1 MAGVNRSNVAV
12 TDTFDTWR
20 IRTNEVNTTLNQGTN
35 AITAN
40 TIVFRDDNSSYVA
53 NAATLNTISVTHDT
67 TTTALNITSGLAAS
81 ADGSKASILT
91 TGGIYATLTSK
102 FAADLTVDTDMTI
115 NGNTVIGSASGDIV
129 TVNAT
134 LSSNVIPTTNVSAA
148 GGVSVGTMLGAVAN
162 NFAHIFNSQQTITAA
177 SGITAHVFSVT
188 SAAGAG
194 NTATIVNNGLT
205 TGTPLTVSST
215 SADTTARKLVQITN
229 DDAAAVATTALSIQS
244 DAGRGIFVDSNLAAG
259 LPSLQIDS
267 EHTTANAVVVDSV
280 MTTGT
285 IVDVT
290 GSALTT
296 GSALRVE
303 STGASTGT
311 RNVVDFRQEHAS
323 ATGSTVLNVL
333 ADEGYGVKITST
345 AATSNASLD
354 ITSSHTTKNT
364 VNITAGSLTTG
375 SALHIDSD
383 SASTSTRSIA
393 TIVQNHA
400 SAVAATALTVQS
412 DGGRGVFIDSN
423 LAAGLPSLEIDSE
436 HTTANTVII
445 NADALTT
452 GTAIQVNA
460 DALTTGSAFFI
471 DSDSST
477 TGTRSLATITNN
489 NVGATGTTALAITAD
504 AGRGVFIDSN
514 LAAGGYAIEID
525 SEQTTTNVA
534 KIASIATSGTL
545 VELSATG
552 VLTGNVLDITAD
564 AATTGKGM
572 AVSMDGLTTGSMMDL
587 SSTSTSTG
595 TRNLVKITNDAAG
608 ATGTTALSLQSDG
621 GRGLFIDSNLAAGL
635 PSLEIDSEHTTAN
648 TIHIASDILTTGSA
662 LTVTSAGTHSSNLV
676 SFISDGAATGPTLH
690 LRSDATSGTVKILQ
704 VANSSADVFSVTQ
717 AGVATIGTDFVIGG
731 NLVVSGATTEI
742 NTTTTV
748 VKDKTLVL
756 GTQSAVTA
764 GATYTA
770 ATPPVV
776 TSASHGLSTGNIIFL
791 VTATGTG
798 LTSSQTETFAEN
810 IVKVT
815 VTDGNT
821 FTLADKDGTNIV
833 SNSTGTISWVGPQT
847 DALIDD
853 AGIYVPGDTGVHKI
867 KWDDTD
873 NYWEV
878 NASFN
883 IDDTGQ
889 LVLPKGTSAQKP
901 ASSATATVP
910 AATTGALRYNTDN
923 SKIEGVTV
931 GTTYENIS
939 TETFATAIAIAL
951 G

>member
-1 MAGVNRSNVAV
+1 MAGVNRANVAV

-53 NAATLNTISVTHDT
+53 NAATLNTVSITHGT
-67 TTTALNITSGLAAS
+67 TTTALSVTSGLAAS

-129 TVNAT
+129 SVNAT
-134 LSSNVIPTTNVSAA
+134 LSTNVIPTTNVSADS
-148 GGVSVGTMLGAVAN
+148 GVSAGSMLGSTAK

-177 SGITAHVFSVT
+177 SGITADVFSVT
-188 SAAGAG
+188 SAAAAG
-194 NTATIVNNGLT
+194 NTATFINDSAGENSKI
-205 TGTPLTVSST
+205 LTVSST
-215 SADTTARKLVQITN
+215 STDTAERNLVQITN
-229 DDAAAVATTALSIQS
+229 DAPAAVAATALSIQS

-267 EHTTANAVVVDSV
+267 EHKTSNTVIIESTANS
-280 MTTGT
+280 GT
-285 IVDVT
+285 VIDVT
-290 GSALTT
+290 ASGLTT
-296 GSALRVE
+296 GSALFVE
-303 STGASTGT
+303 STAAGTET

-333 ADEGYGVKITST
+333 SDEGYGVKITST

-354 ITSSHTTKNT
+354 ITSSHTSKNT
-364 VNITAGSLTTG
+364 FNITAGSLTTG
-375 SALHIDSD
+375 SAL
-383 SASTSTRSIA
+383 SI
-393 TIVQNHA
+393 I
-400 SAVAATALTVQS
+400 
-412 DGGRGVFIDSN
+412 
-423 LAAGLPSLEIDSE
+423 
-436 HTTANTVII
+436 
-445 NADALTT
+445 
-452 GTAIQVNA
+452 
-460 DALTTGSAFFI
+460 
-471 DSDSST
+471 
-477 TGTRSLATITNN
+477 
-489 NVGATGTTALAITAD
+489 
-504 AGRGVFIDSN
+504 
-514 LAAGGYAIEID
+514 
-525 SEQTTTNVA
+525 
-534 KIASIATSGTL
+534 
-545 VELSATG
+545 
-552 VLTGNVLDITAD
+552 
-564 AATTGKGM
+564 
-572 AVSMDGLTTGSMMDL
+572 
-587 SSTSTSTG
+587 
-595 TRNLVKITNDAAG
+595 
-608 ATGTTALSLQSDG
+608 
-621 GRGLFIDSNLAAGL
+621 
-635 PSLEIDSEHTTAN
+635 
-648 TIHIASDILTTGSA
+648 
-662 LTVTSAGTHSSNLV
+662 SAGTHSSNLV

-690 LRSDATSGTVKILQ
+690 LRSDATATATKIFQ

-717 AGVATIGTDFVIGG
+717 AGDATIGNDLTIAGDFVVTG
-731 NLVVSGATTEI
+731 NLSVSGATSEI

-776 TSASHGLSTGNIIFL
+776 TSASHGLSSDDIIFL

-798 LTSSQTETFAEN
+798 LTSSQTTTFAEN

-833 SNSTGTISWVGPQT
+833 SNSTGAISWVGPQT

-901 ASSATATVP
+901 ASTASATVP